1 MTSPSTA
8 LNYKHT
14 KNSILQIKAFQILN
28 KLSLISIIRSP
39 SRMWTNSNWL
49 FQILLQKLFML
60 CSSKRQGSLQNITF
74 NDYPAPLQIAKT
86 TSLTILHKQCYHQIT
101 NLLTHTTKHLDAHT
115 CDLAVPQDI
124 WISCK
129 QLNKEISKC
138 FKRCQKFWDIRKE
151 LSPIQIN

>member
-1 MTSPSTA
+1 MNQFELAIPDTA
-8 LNYKHT
+8 A
-14 KNSILQIKAFQILN
+14 KAFHA
-28 KLSLISIIRSP
+28 
-39 SRMWTNSNWL
+39 
-49 FQILLQKLFML
+49 L

-124 WISCK
+124 
-129 QLNKEISKC
+129 
-138 FKRCQKFWDIRKE
+138 
-151 LSPIQIN
+151 